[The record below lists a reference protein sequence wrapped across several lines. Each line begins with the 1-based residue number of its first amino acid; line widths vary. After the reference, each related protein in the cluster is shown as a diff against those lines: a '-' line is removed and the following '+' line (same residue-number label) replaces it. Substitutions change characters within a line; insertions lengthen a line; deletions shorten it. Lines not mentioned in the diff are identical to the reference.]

1 MNEIEKLN
9 TKFISLKKRL
19 ETDTISEL
27 FTREDNSILFLLN
40 NLQSNNSFLAKK
52 KEKKN
57 KNNME
62 NNPKSKSK
70 SKDKNKFFTRKYPDQ
85 NVQNNLIQP
94 KETSPFNKQPKGNI
108 LNTKSIFSKNPTKAN
123 IKQTNNLNSTNIN
136 SNNITN
142 SKLKESISE
151 NINLLELENGDI
163 KLKDAQKLFEVQR
176 KMEDSKKNETKNDD
190 ENKNNNDNKA
200 MVDNDIEDDSE
211 FYDDEFENNDK
222 KKKISKNDIFDN
234 NLNIIKKESVINF
247 NENFNIFDET
257 KMIKDEDEDFN
268 NSDDNSYNKNDN
280 NNKYK
285 EDKKKPINSKK
296 NSIIKEKE
304 IEKEKEKESKM
315 NKKEEKNNEINEHEN
330 YEFLNS
336 NHNNNSLKFCIPYD
350 DELNEFDGQE
360 KNDKKENKTIN
371 TNTNENSNT
380 FEKGKKKDTKKKE
393 INTNINSI
401 KSLKSK
407 SCFNTGSIKNH
418 KNNISKKSNKII
430 MDDEEEGSNNRNKNT
445 PNNNLLLSL
454 PKNKNEKINTNTN
467 KDKEKKESL
476 ITNEG
481 NKFTLVLE
489 NENITKKSQ
498 SMKVDRIKSISEN
511 NDYDLICVNNINK
524 ALIQIQEK
532 LQKENYEKK
541 INEKCFEII
550 KSINNNQNDL
560 KRRKKN
566 TYLGILKILKIIFSL
581 LYENKKCKMYKDE
594 IFLIL
599 DSIQKYYKNVK
610 KYEPWLNSDQYL
622 YNKKISFKYIYSSL
636 LLKNYD
642 DKSLKELSKIDEN
655 SKSNDLIKFTKI
667 YKRYRKTSEYLMKEL
682 KDFKEKINN
691 PLNKTKFNI
700 EFQNKYESCPS
711 HIQTSPNFMTYSK
724 LFNHYYII
732 LNFFSDFKNFMN
744 ELEENKK
751 ERIINK
757 SSDKDKNNQLN
768 KNGFSEKIKNRER
781 SRYKE
786 REKEK
791 EKERNKNN
799 DAK

>member
-1 MNEIEKLN
+1 
-9 TKFISLKKRL
+9 
-19 ETDTISEL
+19 
-27 FTREDNSILFLLN
+27 
-40 NLQSNNSFLAKK
+40 
-52 KEKKN
+52 
-57 KNNME
+57 ME

-108 LNTKSIFSKNPTKAN
+108 LNTKSIFSKNPTKTN
-123 IKQTNNLNSTNIN
+123 IEQTNNLNSTNIN

-142 SKLKESISE
+142 LKLKESISE

-200 MVDNDIEDDSE
+200 MIDNDIEDDSE

-304 IEKEKEKESKM
+304 IEKEKEKESKTNM
-315 NKKEEKNNEINEHEN
+315 KEEKNNEINEHEN

-350 DELNEFDGQE
+350 DEFNEFDGQE
-360 KNDKKENKTIN
+360 KNDKMENKTIN

-407 SCFNTGSIKNH
+407 SYFNTGSIKNH

-581 LYENKKCKMYKDE
+581 LCENKKCKMYKDE

-757 SSDKDKNNQLN
+757 SSDKDKNIQLN

-799 DAK
+799 DVK